1 MNHTIL
7 LENLERLHE
16 HVCKLEQRF
25 EATHLGVGNAR
36 KQDRN
41 KENYYS
47 EHLQHYV
54 NDFMAEGANS
64 QEKARSLLEAVK
76 SVYRS
81 LKETGDWPRKVGKLI
96 FRNLH
101 SINIYEF
108 RDMVSTHN
116 HILSMHAREQ
126 IKAVIDNIAAGNG
139 TQYK

>member
-1 MNHTIL
+1 MDQLHDTL
-7 LENLERLHE
+7 ARLEHKLTSLESGINFR
-16 HVCKLEQRF
+16 
-25 EATHLGVGNAR
+25 LGVR

-47 EHLQHYV
+47 EHPEHYV
-54 NDFMAEGANS
+54 NVFMAEGDNS

-101 SINIYEF
+101 NINMYEF

-116 HILSMHAREQ
+116 ILSMHAREQ

-139 TQYK
+139 AQYMR